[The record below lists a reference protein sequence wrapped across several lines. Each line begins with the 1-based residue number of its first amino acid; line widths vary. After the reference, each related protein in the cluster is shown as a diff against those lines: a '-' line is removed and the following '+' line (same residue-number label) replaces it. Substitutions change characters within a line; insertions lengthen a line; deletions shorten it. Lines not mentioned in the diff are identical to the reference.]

1 MAKKKKKRA
10 QLPLRLN
17 FLFVFVFLM
26 FSLLILQLGVVQILN
41 GEEARQRI
49 EETES
54 TRSAISVPRGLMY
67 DRFGNLILDNE
78 PERAITYTPP
88 KNGESAAKRL
98 ELAEK
103 LAKIMVMSDDFDE
116 LEAMVSDRDKKE
128 YWYIGKSD
136 TYEEEQHHKE
146 AESRLT
152 TEESELTAAEQ
163 YRIVLDRIEED
174 DYNIYDWS
182 DPNLLN
188 IVAIKKEL
196 DQAFGLSPHTIKNEG
211 VTDEEYAL
219 ISENLSQL
227 PGIDATID
235 WNRVRL
241 YGSTFA
247 SFLGNISSSKEGIPG
262 DNQDYYLTLGYSR
275 NDRVGTS
282 GLEQQYESVLRGQK
296 EIIQYTTDND
306 GNVVGNET
314 VVDGK
319 SGNDLILTVDMELN
333 EILDEIVLEELEAY
347 INQDRN
353 QNRYMTDA
361 LVAVLD
367 PKTGDVLAMSAA
379 HYDQEKQEYSDQ
391 AYRVIYDAHIPGSAI
406 KGATVLTG
414 YQTGVISPNTVIT
427 DRPINIAGTP
437 RKASY
442 TTMGTI
448 NDLDAIT
455 RSSNVYMF
463 EIALRISGA
472 TYRPNEPLRGFNS
485 DGFQIMR
492 KHFNQFGLG
501 VETGIDLPYES
512 TGVVGSNIRDG
523 GLLLDFAIG
532 QYDTYTTLQLAQYV
546 STIANDGYRISPRLV
561 KEVRQANGNK
571 ETLGSVLES
580 NSPNILNRIDM
591 DESYIERVQSGFR
604 RVATHSQG
612 TGRSHWADS
621 PYDVA
626 VKTGTAQNQFWDN
639 GVQRE
644 TNNLTLVGYAPYDEP
659 EVAFAIVV
667 PRTGV
672 GNNFNGIHHNI
683 GNRLMDAYFDLK
695 EERDQAGFDETNID
709 EMVEVE
715 SE

>member
-1 MAKKKKKRA
+1 
-10 QLPLRLN
+10 
-17 FLFVFVFLM
+17 M